1 MSDLCRGFF
10 FCTKGIGG
18 EQIAVAVVTY
28 SLCADSPPPS
38 LGGEKEACWLA
49 QNFEKPFPF
58 SYFLSRSVRV
68 YLSRDIKI
76 NSAEAQTPPPRSP
89 NVAAINAQS
98 SPPPPPPRSVLCSS
112 PKIFMEE
119 YCVPFQWNRG
129 NLGKLSNYVAETSRE
144 KFYPPPC

>member
-1 MSDLCRGFF
+1 MSWVFLHKRDLGGANSSRCCNVFALCRLAAP
-10 FCTKGIGG
+10 I
-18 EQIAVAVVTY
+18 IRRR
-28 SLCADSPPPS
+28 
-38 LGGEKEACWLA
+38 KEACWLA

-119 YCVPFQWNRG
+119 YCVPFRWNRG